1 MKYEEQ
7 MTPTERADILLGK
20 YKLEYIRFTVNGL
33 IRTHTKDQNIL
44 MLNHWN
50 EVARIIKQRLNIK

>member
-7 MTPTERADILLGK
+7 MTPIERADILLGK
-20 YKLEYIRFTVNGL
+20 YTIDYIRFTVNGL
-33 IRTHTKDQNIL
+33 IRRHTKDQNIIE
-44 MLNHWN
+44 LNHWN